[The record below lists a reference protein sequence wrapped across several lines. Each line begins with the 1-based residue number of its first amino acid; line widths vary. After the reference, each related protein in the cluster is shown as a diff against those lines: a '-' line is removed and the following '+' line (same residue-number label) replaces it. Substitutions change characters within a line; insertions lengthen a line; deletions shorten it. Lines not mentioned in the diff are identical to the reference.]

1 MQMYIVK
8 RARGRPRSPGLLT
21 PAEWRVFAHLRAGR
35 TNAEIA
41 RAEQVSV
48 HTVRTQVSS
57 ILGKLNVSSR
67 RALRPGELRG
77 TEGEM
82 TDQDG
87 KMHCSFCMRSED
99 EVQELLAGA
108 SGARICERCVDA
120 CNRIIAEHRRRVG

>member
-1 MQMYIVK
+1 MF
-8 RARGRPRSPGLLT
+8 
-21 PAEWRVFAHLRAGR
+21 EHLRAGR

-48 HTVRTQVSS
+48 HTVRSQVSS
-57 ILGKLNVSSR
+57 ILGKLNVTSR
-67 RALRPGELRG
+67 RELRG
-77 TEGEM
+77 REGEM

-87 KMHCSFCMRSED
+87 RMHCSFCLRSGD

-120 CNRIIAEHRRRVG
+120 CNRIIAEHRRWVG

>member
-1 MQMYIVK
+1 MYIVEK
-8 RARGRPRSPGLLT
+8 RPRGRPRSPGLLT
-21 PAEWRVFAHLRAGR
+21 PAEWRVFAHLRSGR

-48 HTVRTQVSS
+48 HTVRSQVSS
-57 ILGKLNVSSR
+57 ILGKLNLSSR
-67 RALRPGELRG
+67 RELRG

-87 KMHCSFCMRSED
+87 RMHCSFCMRSED

-120 CNRIIAEHRRRVG
+120 CNRIIAEHRRRAS